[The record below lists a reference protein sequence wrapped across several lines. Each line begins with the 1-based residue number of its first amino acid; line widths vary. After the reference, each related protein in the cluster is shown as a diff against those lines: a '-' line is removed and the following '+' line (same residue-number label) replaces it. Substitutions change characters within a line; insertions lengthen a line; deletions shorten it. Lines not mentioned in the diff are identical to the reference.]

1 MWTSSIS
8 NKKQWT
14 SIFGED
20 YSPTSMRTSYVMLD
34 GNSICL
40 KLCSQVEQAVAPKKW
55 LEKYYNEYEFQLYII
70 DVENFNVENFNVENF
85 NVENFNFSGPTTITV
100 TQDGSNYKV
109 TLGFGNSCTAT
120 CNAKNITIA
129 NIKAYHN
136 YGAV

>member
-20 YSPTSMRTSYVMLD
+20 YSPTGMRTSYVMLD

-55 LEKYYNEYEFQLYII
+55 LEKDYNEYEFQLYII
-70 DVENFNVENFNVENF
+70 

-109 TLGFGNSCTAT
+109 TLGFGNSCTVT
-120 CNAKNITIA
+120 CNAKNISIA

-136 YGAV
+136 CGAA

>member
-1 MWTSSIS
+1 MANHYVFEQSKMWTSSIS

-20 YSPTSMRTSYVMLD
+20 YSPTSMGTSYVMLD

-40 KLCSQVEQAVAPKKW
+40 KLYSQVEQAVAPKKW
-55 LEKYYNEYEFQLYII
+55 LEKDYNEYEFQLYII
-70 DVENFNVENFNVENF
+70 NVENF

-100 TQDGSNYKV
+100 TPDNSNYKV
-109 TLGFGNSCTAT
+109 TLEFGNSCAAT
-120 CNAKNITIA
+120 CNAKKITIA

-136 YGAV
+136 

>member
-55 LEKYYNEYEFQLYII
+55 LEKDYNEYEFQPYII
-70 DVENFNVENFNVENF
+70 NVENF

-100 TQDGSNYKV
+100 TQNDSNYKV

-129 NIKAYHN
+129 NIKAYQN

>member
-55 LEKYYNEYEFQLYII
+55 LEKNYNEYEFQLYII
-70 DVENFNVENFNVENF
+70 NVENF
-85 NVENFNFSGPTTITV
+85 NVENFNFSGPTTMTV

-109 TLGFGNSCTAT
+109 TLGLGNSCTAT

-136 YGAV
+136 YDAV